1 MTGADVAAGT
11 AELLVEDIGPVR
23 VLTLNRPRQRNA
35 LSRRMVAQLGEAVD
49 AVALEPDIRAVIVTG
64 AGEAAFAAGA
74 DIAHLCEASAR
85 EAERAAQAAAD
96 LHAHLRRCPKP
107 VIAAINGYCFGAG
120 LELALACDIRIA
132 GTAAIF
138 ALPEIRLGILP
149 GGGGTVHL
157 ARLIGNGPA
166 RAMCYTG
173 ARIDAAR
180 AFALGLVT
188 DVVSPDALMP
198 AAMALARQL
207 AELSANA
214 LFRLKQV
221 FTDSD
226 EIAVAQGEALERKAF
241 ALCFADPDQREGM
254 TAFLEKREPRFG

>member
-1 MTGADVAAGT
+1 MTGAAMAAEA

-23 VLTLNRPRQRNA
+23 VLTLNRPGQRNA
-35 LSRRMVAQLGEAVD
+35 LSLRMASQLEGAVEAV
-49 AVALEPDIRAVIVTG
+49 ASEPGIRAVIVTG
-64 AGEAAFAAGA
+64 AGDIAFAAGA
-74 DIAHLCEASAR
+74 DIAHLLAASPR
-85 EAERAAQAAAD
+85 EAERAAHAATG
-96 LHAHLRRCPKP
+96 LHARLRRCPKP

-132 GTAAIF
+132 SNTATF
-138 ALPEIRLGILP
+138 ALPEIRLGIPP

-157 ARLIGNGPA
+157 ARLIGSGPA

-180 AFALGLVT
+180 AFALGLVSE
-188 DVVSPDALMP
+188 VVPAAALMP
-198 AAMALARQL
+198 TAVGLARQL
-207 AELSANA
+207 AALSATA
-214 LFRLKQV
+214 LWHLKQL
-221 FTDSD
+221 FTNND